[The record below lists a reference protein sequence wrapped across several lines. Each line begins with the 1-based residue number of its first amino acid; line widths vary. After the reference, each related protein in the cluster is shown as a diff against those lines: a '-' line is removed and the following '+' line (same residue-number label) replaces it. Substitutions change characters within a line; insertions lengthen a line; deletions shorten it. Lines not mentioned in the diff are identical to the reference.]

1 MTALQIP
8 LVAVPSRALARLL
21 LPVALLAGLA
31 AIVVVRWWATRAGI
45 DPLAVGA
52 LFGVALAGLA
62 IGRFAIGTYAT
73 RWGRVPVAR
82 SIVAAGLGITFGL
95 VLVAVVLVGAQING
109 SLFVPGLG
117 RPATAFLPWA
127 AITILVASG
136 EEALLRGRIFDAI
149 RGAGGILPAVL
160 ITTVAFALMHVPLYG
175 WHVVPLDLAV
185 GLGLAGLRLA
195 TGSVVAP
202 AAAHAVADLAT
213 WWI

>member
-1 MTALQIP
+1 MPAPPDGRVASYATAWW
-8 LVAVPSRALARLL
+8 LVPALL
-21 LPVALLAGLA
+21 LVGLA
-31 AIVVVRWWATRAGI
+31 AVVGARWWATRAGL

-52 LFGVALAGLA
+52 VFGAALCALALGSRRGAIAKAQPARVIRAAGVGIVFGMVLVAVALAGAAL
-62 IGRFAIGTYAT
+62 GRTI
-73 RWGRVPVAR
+73 
-82 SIVAAGLGITFGL
+82 
-95 VLVAVVLVGAQING
+95 
-109 SLFVPGLG
+109 FVSGLG

-149 RGAGGILPAVL
+149 RSAGGILPAIAV
-160 ITTVAFALMHVPLYG
+160 TTVAFALMHVPLYG

-185 GLGLAGLRLA
+185 GLAFAGLRLA
-195 TGSVVAP
+195 TRSIAAP